1 MKCMHCQGGMK
12 KGFAPFHVD
21 RNGYHLTLERIP
33 AWVCRQCGEV
43 FFEETEVDRIQDV
56 LESLDQQVERIAE
69 SA

>member
-1 MKCMHCQGGMK
+1 MHCQGKME

-43 FFEETEVDRIQDV
+43 YFEETEVDRIQDV
-56 LESLDQQVERIAE
+56 LESLDQKVERIAE